1 MRILFDQGT
10 PAPLRRRLEAHHVD
24 TAAERG
30 VVRPTRANGEL
41 LDRPGACVTSRTW
54 RDER

>member
-10 PAPLRRRLEAHHVD
+10 PAPLRRRLEAHQVD

-30 VVRPTRANGEL
+30 M
-41 LDRPGACVTSRTW
+41 DRPGQRRTPGPG
-54 RDER
+54 RG

>member
-10 PAPLRRRLEAHHVD
+10 PAPLRRRLEAHQVD

-30 VVRPTRANGEL
+30 WSDLGNGGT
-41 LDRPGACVTSRTW
+41 PGPGRG
-54 RDER
+54 